1 MIFTIAEKK
10 EDNKPFQRIGT
21 SNDLLYTQHLTLHEA
36 LTGAA
41 FPIIHM
47 DNRVLLVRPHEYG
60 SFAGIIKTGDMVVIR
75 VRRTHL
81 FAVVHGAHASA
92 APDPFRRRR
101 EQGEG
106 MPVLSNTPKTPAYS
120 SAPKPKAGDLH
131 IIFNVVFPTQDDIA
145 KSEEKKKVSVPI
157 RPLLTTTFSN
167 F

>member
-1 MIFTIAEKK
+1 MGTFFTERHRLTLLLRLPQPGSRAGDVIFTIAEKK

-41 FPIIHM
+41 FPIIHV

-81 FAVVHGAHASA
+81 FAVVRGCTRLRSA
-92 APDPFRRRR
+92 
-101 EQGEG
+101 
-106 MPVLSNTPKTPAYS
+106 
-120 SAPKPKAGDLH
+120 
-131 IIFNVVFPTQDDIA
+131 
-145 KSEEKKKVSVPI
+145 
-157 RPLLTTTFSN
+157 
-167 F
+167 